1 MHSLAIM
8 SQHGNQWLEAVPAEF
23 HVWFSPTVLLQ
34 PSASIQLAASQ
45 HLKGA
50 HRKDEE
56 TIDKGLEWQDKG
68 KWLYTNRGRFRL
80 DIKSEFSQLEVG
92 F

>member
-8 SQHGNQWLEAVPAEF
+8 SWCGNQWLEAAKF

-45 HLKGA
+45 LLKGA